1 MEKPSRPLIWLAGDP
16 RIQRPRRQHAAGLRH
31 AKPQREAELDSTDVR
46 LVSGARTP
54 LSATGALI
62 AESRF
67 QEICCMCGDQ
77 TQSGI
82 YVGRDPDRVPFPAVV
97 AEWDGE

>member
-1 MEKPSRPLIWLAGDP
+1 MREPGTAPNLKEKLSWTQPMCDWCWEHEHPYRQP
-16 RIQRPRRQHAAGLRH
+16 R
-31 AKPQREAELDSTDVR
+31 
-46 LVSGARTP
+46 
-54 LSATGALI
+54 ALI

-97 AEWDGE
+97 VEWDGE